1 MPINNSDYYLNYL
14 NVFSTDEVREDSNP
28 IRNKIIECVND
39 LLMDY
44 NNFIVQNYKEYFP
57 FLAELKEEDQKF
69 VEESFFSCIVASVDL
84 YTAILTVNQKNILHI
99 DKEKI
104 NYEDVNSY
112 LENDEKRAKLT
123 SKYDFMPIIE
133 QIVENVFFT
142 IAEKLD
148 TILNMQYLLVENLR
162 VFLGYIIENT
172 FIICDV
178 CLGENA

>member
-1 MPINNSDYYLNYL
+1 MSTNNSNYYLNYL
-14 NVFSTDEVREDSNP
+14 NVFSTDEIRDDSNP

-44 NNFIVQNYKEYFP
+44 NKFILQNYKQYFP
-57 FLAELKEEDQKF
+57 FVTEFNEEDQKF

-84 YTAILTVNQKNILHI
+84 YTAILTVNQKNILGI

-104 NYEDVNSY
+104 NYENVNSY
-112 LENDEKRAKLT
+112 LENDEKRLELT
-123 SKYDFMPIIE
+123 SKYDFIPIVE

-142 IAEKLD
+142 IAEKID
-148 TILNMQYLLVENLR
+148 NILNMPYLAVENLR

-172 FIICDV
+172 FVICEV
-178 CLGENA
+178 CLGENV